1 MNKVTRSIA
10 SLIFFSRWL
19 QAPLYIGLIIALGMY
34 VYIFALDIFH
44 LFHVAGEFKE
54 VQTMLGVLDLID
66 VVMVA
71 NLLIMVIVGG
81 YEIFVSQLHLQ
92 DHPDHP
98 EWLSEVNAGSMKV
111 KLAIALVSISSVHLL
126 KTFFDPAQLTNTAII
141 WQVGIHLTL
150 LVSAI
155 AIAFTNNLMGASTKR

>member
-19 QAPLYIGLIIALGMY
+19 QAPLYIGLIFALGMY
-34 VYIFALDIFH
+34 VYVFALEIVH
-44 LFHVAGEFKE
+44 LVHFANELNE
-54 VQTMLGVLDLID
+54 VQIMLGVLDLID

-71 NLLIMVIVGG
+71 NLLIMVVVGG

-98 EWLSEVNAGSMKV
+98 EWLSEVNAGTMKV
-111 KLAIALVSISSVHLL
+111 KLAIALVSISSIHLL
-126 KTFFDPAQLTNTAII
+126 KTFFEPAQLSNIASA

-155 AIAFTNNLMGASTKR
+155 AIAYTNNLMSVSKRG